1 MTKLEEAKARYNNRN
16 KNKDDEKTSKTKISR
31 LESAKQ
37 RYKGKELKNI
47 INFDTFEADLNAMGK
62 TLQTIGSEWQTPET
76 MNNTRAA
83 VEAMHNRINAYNEYQ
98 KMFGGADLTDLTNTY
113 QRFLDNWDDQ
123 AALYGKFQNAEAYN
137 AENKNL
143 ELSDKYRGMTF
154 DEVQAEL
161 KKWTPDTDEYKFLS
175 TYTGYT
181 DLEEFDKA
189 VAAAKNT
196 VDKNMDWYKAAEKV
210 YNEWEIP
217 KAGAMNH
224 KKSKETG
231 VVSYYTQSDI
241 DAAVKAR
248 DDYMRKILGGKTWD
262 EINAGTESP
271 HWIDKLEIE
280 RNKWAL
286 DNAFDMYDHLMEAED
301 FEENSVYKPTKGA
314 NDSVWQ
320 DTRDKTYEFINNP
333 GGTTRSELMDEY
345 YKTQSMVSGLGQSS
359 GNMMYNTVPVPYVE
373 QGLAYL
379 TDEEIKVYNYLYEKD
394 KKSANKF
401 LDDMKV
407 TLNKRATDETT
418 AEVSEWVK
426 TGGFVGNAALSLAT
440 IPMNLVGS
448 IYGIGADNPYSI
460 YRGASNMAAD
470 IRTATSQKIAE
481 NTEGWDLLGQ
491 NIPSFLYNTGMSMGD
506 STLGVMTF
514 GQAYSVVAGSSVFQQ
529 KQRELIEA
537 GENESVAFMGAFVS
551 GLAEMAFEYFSIDKL
566 VKIKDIDSFRRG
578 CIAALKQGGIEASEE
593 IGTELANMLSD
604 TILRGD
610 SSELM
615 KQYDEWKR
623 QGYSESEIAGKMALK
638 VIGQAGW
645 AGVGGFLS
653 GIGMGG
659 GRAGVDLMKTSS
671 TGKGIK
677 SRDRVEDTINTAK
690 LTPTESEAYQAY
702 TEYAK
707 KGINAENITDAQLG
721 NLYNKTARYAEA
733 YGDSGVQAGIDRI
746 NTENAEVKRAR
757 ELTTEGVVEPANI
770 RGIKVGEKTTV
781 VTPDGEIAPEKMSLN
796 KQDAE
801 LVAYAERIGRE
812 YGEDIANN
820 FITQYDGKTNVED
833 YANSFNL
840 VTEYAKHNYDQ
851 GTILENKGVLSN
863 EQVKSIYEST
873 VKATAEAQQKAID
886 EVTEKQSKT
895 VFVKGK
901 VDDSVIDYDS
911 KTTDGSKVN
920 WNSLTSTQRKAIRFV
935 QLFSKATGVN
945 INLTKSEVVNGK
957 HKGENG
963 SYDPKTNTITIDV
976 YAGRI
981 DAKHLN
987 DSIIPTLS
995 HEMTHWMKAKV
1006 PSIYNSIRED
1016 ILNTLAK
1023 DTSITRDE
1031 RIDAEMRRMKKAHPD
1046 QDVTPEDAI
1055 DEIVARACEDM
1066 LSNSNAARKL
1076 LAKMSATEQQSFI
1089 DKVKETF
1096 ENLMQWINDLLKLYK
1111 SESKEAEFLRQYK
1124 YELKKISKQWDA
1136 MLTSAIEAN
1145 QALQSEGIIA
1155 EELING
1161 ISKDGTTIVGKNNI
1175 QMSERTYEKGGREF
1189 LENWLS
1195 EQSGL
1200 TEEDAAD
1207 ILRQTDM
1214 IKSLMEDIRKNND
1227 LPDYANWASMDVIKD
1242 ENGEKVL
1249 SVIVKNGDYAMNID
1263 FSQVCKKRVALN
1275 AVLNALVQSGDLNAY
1290 TLTETD
1296 IADLN
1301 AIIKEHEF
1309 EIACA
1314 LCFVDSKRYR
1324 VGSWAE
1330 SFCEG
1335 SDKGKGKNKK
1345 HQYGFNE
1352 MVRSLIPEDSN
1363 IQVDEFNFTN
1373 REIVGQPTSN
1383 LLSEMDDSQLDFTL
1397 IDQILAT
1404 EDSKTALYNYAK
1416 AIKEHPSL
1424 RKILNP
1430 AEIISSIGLDA
1441 IRLENKE
1448 LYRLINRHQGTAK
1461 PKFSHDVVAYGND
1474 ILKANNF
1481 TAEKAKYVGGVR
1493 CQSFSDFMANMVFD
1507 YVQFIAELSAKEL
1520 TAHSYT
1526 KEPLFVKLFG
1536 MTGMKINMSLVPK
1549 AVQMTP
1555 EQQEYFAI
1563 LNDPNANKRTKAY
1576 QQVKRDY
1583 EALTENAGLDENGNY
1598 IWEDETFPYD
1608 VAMELVVD
1616 PRYSANCGT
1625 IAVGISDNHILKL
1638 LDDERISQ
1646 VIPYHK
1652 SGLNHIVA
1660 MMRNINLYKDYTN
1673 TQNTRFANGSK
1684 LDGVPDF
1691 DFYGDLYGKDGKE
1704 GTHDPKKTADNYLKW
1719 CDEHNYIPKFEK
1731 SRIGRKFRNNPNYYK
1746 LLIDFRVYD
1755 TDGTYREQQPV
1766 KPIYPAKEEFNDL
1779 LLNGVVD
1786 KDGKTYGGLKQQQT
1800 TSDKLNAESKQIVE
1814 EFRNKLKDKYGKDV
1828 LATKNSDRTDS
1839 EGNTLSEGQQT
1850 FFKDSKLRDSLG
1862 RLLRLFHGTR
1872 KGGFTK
1878 FSTKYSDDGITLF
1891 LTANREIAETYSGS
1905 NEKIQLPEGKKGL
1918 ARLFEKGT
1926 DKGNGQSGIYEV
1938 YANVKK
1944 LFVLE
1949 CDGGAWDSLPF
1960 TEKGKSTAAIDLKFD
1975 VQGKTLTLHTEIN
1988 GKKNDKT
1995 FDLSAYD
2002 EQILERQKRAEE
2014 EHWAEIPYGSEL
2026 VSVMR
2031 KDLNNYF
2038 SSITDNEKIVK
2049 RFFSLANGVMSVENE
2064 KGSRHWL
2071 VDNKTGQVNTPN
2083 TRYVSKWAKNNGYDG
2098 VMFKNVIDTAIVTE
2112 EPVVGDVVVV
2122 FDSSQ
2127 IKSVDNLNPT
2137 KNKDIRYSDR
2147 DSYAPTFY
2155 SQMGETIGEMK
2166 QDKIGATS
2174 VVPYLKGRGVKDEE
2188 IKWSGIETFLEG
2200 KKSVTKAELQ
2210 EFVAGSMLQIEE
2222 NTRQTNNEVYEE
2234 LNDLWEDAFYKPLV
2248 NDFDLESGLFD
2259 GEKLKVEL
2267 AYMEEQGFDL
2277 PSQDIQDR
2285 MVELAD
2291 SFGTPTKWDSYKL
2304 DGGSNYRELTF
2315 KMPNSTYTNAAMQ
2328 SHWGKNAEGI
2338 LAHARIQDFLVN
2350 AKKMLFIEE
2359 IQSDWHN
2366 AGHKVGYQGE
2376 TASIEAELKEIEK
2389 EISKARDTLKMLDK
2403 EHDAFLERYWAEN
2416 LPTKEYNE
2424 EVERYMDERQEVL
2437 DWEGELEVKK
2447 RQYETNINNAAPDA
2461 PFKDSYH
2468 EFVLKRLLRMAAEQG
2483 YDSIGW
2489 TPADIQSKRWSEAY
2503 AEGYRIEYD
2512 QDIPK
2517 FLNKYGKKWGAKVG
2531 STKIASPVTE
2541 SDIESRALDI
2551 LSEKGIMQFHWNWS
2565 HEYGLAYE
2573 QAKTELSQ
2581 QDKSVEVWS
2590 MDLTDSMKES
2600 VLYKGQVQYADR
2612 ENPNIDKNRAVRDN
2626 VSRANKQGELVNE
2639 FYTALSRDE
2648 WYAFYQGIKK
2658 GGFLGKCE
2666 IGTVAPIVVKDK
2678 LVIAE
2683 RLYMGQGKHDY
2694 QATAVFKLY
2703 HENYYNFALSDM
2715 SDLIK
2720 GAYEH
2725 YDNNRIQRT
2734 LVSIIQEYDGSAIL
2748 YRFDRDSGQF
2758 VEDFR
2763 QGEQSESGS
2772 GIQQNSGKTIVGKGL
2787 SFGDKQKIQGNAGS
2801 IKQSDRIEESVY
2813 DKMGETKR
2821 LESENAKLKADIE
2834 RLKERLSIEKKV
2846 THGNYFNRNQLDA
2859 VAGHIRKIAG
2869 STYSKTELVK
2879 LLDEV
2884 YSYIATSENLNWDDL
2899 YAQCCDVARSVLEES
2914 KPVTETNDYA
2924 KQILDEIRSAKFW
2937 VNEGQKNEAKYAFGN
2952 KWHQVFFGKT
2962 NITNDLSRMSL
2973 DQVWKGWAETYPD
2986 IFDATISDAEM
2997 LVELNNI
3004 YARMKDASEVVV
3016 DYYEEDR
3023 IRWLAKEIYNQYWNV
3038 STVKTTADKY
3048 DKQIKRL
3055 NFEHRKAMAEFRNDY
3070 EERLA
3075 EQKKTERERTNRLVE
3090 RIRERKDK
3098 EIAEAKQLGKE
3109 RLDKYKEN
3117 AERKTKIQSITS
3129 NALTLNKWLIKN
3141 SKDEHIHE
3149 SLKGPVIALLQAID
3163 FSSQRMLDKN
3173 TPTRK
3178 DISLQQALSKVKDM
3192 MADASVGKEELVSL
3206 YGHDMDEDI
3215 KTLVESVD
3223 NIMRTVGDNEFVLNQ
3238 MSLEDLQTLDKLVKT
3253 IKHSVTAMNRFHAVN
3268 HARGIA
3274 NLSQES
3280 MQYLD
3285 SLGKGKVYD
3294 KLPGAVKKLIEWG
3307 NALPHYVFKRY
3318 GKGGQKVFEAFQDGW
3333 DKFAF
3338 HVKQVIDYAN
3348 SVYTSKEVKEWGKD
3362 IRTFTIKEP
3371 AKEEEMASSDYKP
3384 TNQKVQMSVPQ
3395 IMSLYCLWKRKQAR
3409 EHILGGGIR
3418 IADIKQKST
3427 IISQSEG
3434 LILTYEDVT
3443 NIIDSL
3449 SDRQREVADKLQE
3462 FMNTVCSDWGNEVSM
3477 LRFGYKAFGEE
3488 NYFPIQS
3495 DKNNLATEDETEK
3508 SNSLFR
3514 LLNMSFTKALTEK
3527 ANNRIVI
3534 SDIFDVFAQHSSD
3547 MAKYNALALPVL
3559 DAFKWYNYKE
3569 KVMKGDT
3576 VFKTNSVKQSIE
3588 TAFGKDGQNY
3598 FTTFLRD
3605 LNGDKEVSRDNLGGH
3620 FFTNA
3625 KIAAVGLNLR
3635 VVFLQPTSY
3644 IRASAVIDNK
3654 YLSAA
3659 LLHKPKIA
3667 KAKEHCGMALWKS
3680 LGYYDTDVQRGVAD
3694 QIKHS
3699 ETFKD
3704 KASEVAM
3711 FGAQKADELTWGYLW
3726 NACELEIRR
3735 TRKELKVGS
3744 DEFNQAI
3751 AKRLREIIYSTQV
3764 VDSTMTRSQ
3773 IMRGSGLYEK
3783 MLTAFGSEPTIA
3795 YNMLQ
3800 DAYMGTV
3807 LDARQFGKKEAIK
3820 KNAKNVARVVT
3831 AYTLTNI
3838 AAAIVESG
3846 FDAFRDDDD
3855 EEEMD
3860 LEEFMRLF
3868 LTNFASDMSLTAK
3881 IPYIK
3886 EMHSIIK
3893 GFGTSRTD
3901 TQWMESIANTLKG
3914 WIKIFSGEGNP
3925 EKVLK
3930 NSLRTFSDVSG
3941 LPFFNVYRDLM
3952 AALDKLDI
3960 LTSEDLEEL
3969 FDDFF

>member
-1 MTKLEEAKARYNNRN
+1 MGN
-16 KNKDDEKTSKTKISR
+16 SR
-31 LESAKQ
+31 LTESYNERARRGQ
-37 RYKGKELKNI
+37 A
-47 INFDTFEADLNAMGK
+47 FEADLTQYTGK
-62 TLQTIGSEWQTPET
+62 QRVAVERAIKSGVL
-76 MNNTRAA
+76 NNTRRSHKLVNILSKIEADKGITFDYADNAKIKELGYA
-83 VEAMHNRINAYNEYQ
+83 VEGKTVKGFVKDGAVTLNIQSPKAWQSTVGHEISHILEGTEAYSALQ
-98 KMFGGADLTDLTNTY
+98 KSLFAYAESKGELASRRAALTELYANMDADIDAELTADLVGEYLFNDSNFINKLTTDRNLFQKIYDEIKYLCKVATGKELTEIEKVK
-113 QRFLDNWDDQ
+113 R
-123 AALYGKFQNAEAYN
+123 
-137 AENKNL
+137 
-143 ELSDKYRGMTF
+143 
-154 DEVQAEL
+154 
-161 KKWTPDTDEYKFLS
+161 
-175 TYTGYT
+175 
-181 DLEEFDKA
+181 EFDKA
-189 VAAAKNT
+189 WKELSVNPNAETDENVKYSLNIKHTDGSVEELADARNLTNEQAINYLNQAKSGKLKWDT
-196 VDKNMDWYKAAEKV
+196 YIPVRKDTPQVIVDTLE
-210 YNEWEIP
+210 
-217 KAGAMNH
+217 KAGENVENLSLVMQVRKAQQSMS
-224 KKSKETG
+224 KKNKGNKNATHGNNTRGHALVPEEIVEIINNLDNPNTIILQTNR
-231 VVSYYTQSDI
+231 YSDEGKPLPNNVAVFVEYSNNGNEGMAVIEFESSI
-241 DAAVKAR
+241 DEEFV
-248 DDYMRKILGGKTWD
+248 
-262 EINAGTESP
+262 GTEFGDTAYHTVVTVFEP
-271 HWIDKLEIE
+271 DIERDGMPFDYAEELLLNPDNFELEIE
-280 RNKWAL
+280 KR
-286 DNAFDMYDHLMEAED
+286 
-301 FEENSVYKPTKGA
+301 
-314 NDSVWQ
+314 
-320 DTRDKTYEFINNP
+320 
-333 GGTTRSELMDEY
+333 
-345 YKTQSMVSGLGQSS
+345 QSTESAIGKKHP
-359 GNMMYNTVPVPYVE
+359 NT
-373 QGLAYL
+373 
-379 TDEEIKVYNYLYEKD
+379 
-394 KKSANKF
+394 
-401 LDDMKV
+401 
-407 TLNKRATDETT
+407 
-418 AEVSEWVK
+418 
-426 TGGFVGNAALSLAT
+426 
-440 IPMNLVGS
+440 
-448 IYGIGADNPYSI
+448 
-460 YRGASNMAAD
+460 
-470 IRTATSQKIAE
+470 
-481 NTEGWDLLGQ
+481 
-491 NIPSFLYNTGMSMGD
+491 
-506 STLGVMTF
+506 
-514 GQAYSVVAGSSVFQQ
+514 
-529 KQRELIEA
+529 
-537 GENESVAFMGAFVS
+537 
-551 GLAEMAFEYFSIDKL
+551 
-566 VKIKDIDSFRRG
+566 
-578 CIAALKQGGIEASEE
+578 
-593 IGTELANMLSD
+593 
-604 TILRGD
+604 
-610 SSELM
+610 SSELPSLGIIPQNSNDV
-615 KQYDEWKR
+615 K
-623 QGYSESEIAGKMALK
+623 YSVSNMNNEGDVLTEEQQDFFKDSK
-638 VIGQAGW
+638 VRDRNGNLLVLYHGTEN
-645 AGVGGFLS
+645 GGF
-653 GIGMGG
+653 
-659 GRAGVDLMKTSS
+659 
-671 TGKGIK
+671 
-677 SRDRVEDTINTAK
+677 TIFDPFESQDHISLFFTA
-690 LTPTESEAYQAY
+690 TREV
-702 TEYAK
+702 
-707 KGINAENITDAQLG
+707 AET
-721 NLYNKTARYAEA
+721 
-733 YGDSGVQAGIDRI
+733 
-746 NTENAEVKRAR
+746 
-757 ELTTEGVVEPANI
+757 
-770 RGIKVGEKTTV
+770 
-781 VTPDGEIAPEKMSLN
+781 
-796 KQDAE
+796 
-801 LVAYAERIGRE
+801 
-812 YGEDIANN
+812 
-820 FITQYDGKTNVED
+820 
-833 YANSFNL
+833 YANSTQEMKANGGRGKRGVYAVYVNL
-840 VTEYAKHNYDQ
+840 KKPYVIDCKGRNWNEIRQGLNPMKKTTRDITKWAKKKGYD
-851 GTILENKGVLSN
+851 GVIFKSVVDVAIREEGVKPPAATVVVAFRS
-863 EQVKSIYEST
+863 EQVKSIR
-873 VKATAEAQQKAID
+873 
-886 EVTEKQSKT
+886 
-895 VFVKGK
+895 
-901 VDDSVIDYDS
+901 
-911 KTTDGSKVN
+911 N
-920 WNSLTSTQRKAIRFV
+920 
-935 QLFSKATGVN
+935 
-945 INLTKSEVVNGK
+945 
-957 HKGENG
+957 
-963 SYDPKTNTITIDV
+963 
-976 YAGRI
+976 
-981 DAKHLN
+981 
-987 DSIIPTLS
+987 
-995 HEMTHWMKAKV
+995 KV
-1006 PSIYNSIRED
+1006 P
-1016 ILNTLAK
+1016 T
-1023 DTSITRDE
+1023 
-1031 RIDAEMRRMKKAHPD
+1031 
-1046 QDVTPEDAI
+1046 
-1055 DEIVARACEDM
+1055 
-1066 LSNSNAARKL
+1066 
-1076 LAKMSATEQQSFI
+1076 
-1089 DKVKETF
+1089 
-1096 ENLMQWINDLLKLYK
+1096 
-1111 SESKEAEFLRQYK
+1111 
-1124 YELKKISKQWDA
+1124 
-1136 MLTSAIEAN
+1136 
-1145 QALQSEGIIA
+1145 
-1155 EELING
+1155 
-1161 ISKDGTTIVGKNNI
+1161 
-1175 QMSERTYEKGGREF
+1175 
-1189 LENWLS
+1189 
-1195 EQSGL
+1195 
-1200 TEEDAAD
+1200 
-1207 ILRQTDM
+1207 
-1214 IKSLMEDIRKNND
+1214 
-1227 LPDYANWASMDVIKD
+1227 
-1242 ENGEKVL
+1242 
-1249 SVIVKNGDYAMNID
+1249 
-1263 FSQVCKKRVALN
+1263 
-1275 AVLNALVQSGDLNAY
+1275 
-1290 TLTETD
+1290 
-1296 IADLN
+1296 
-1301 AIIKEHEF
+1301 
-1309 EIACA
+1309 
-1314 LCFVDSKRYR
+1314 
-1324 VGSWAE
+1324 
-1330 SFCEG
+1330 
-1335 SDKGKGKNKK
+1335 
-1345 HQYGFNE
+1345 
-1352 MVRSLIPEDSN
+1352 
-1363 IQVDEFNFTN
+1363 
-1373 REIVGQPTSN
+1373 
-1383 LLSEMDDSQLDFTL
+1383 
-1397 IDQILAT
+1397 
-1404 EDSKTALYNYAK
+1404 
-1416 AIKEHPSL
+1416 
-1424 RKILNP
+1424 
-1430 AEIISSIGLDA
+1430 
-1441 IRLENKE
+1441 
-1448 LYRLINRHQGTAK
+1448 
-1461 PKFSHDVVAYGND
+1461 
-1474 ILKANNF
+1474 
-1481 TAEKAKYVGGVR
+1481 
-1493 CQSFSDFMANMVFD
+1493 
-1507 YVQFIAELSAKEL
+1507 
-1520 TAHSYT
+1520 
-1526 KEPLFVKLFG
+1526 
-1536 MTGMKINMSLVPK
+1536 
-1549 AVQMTP
+1549 
-1555 EQQEYFAI
+1555 
-1563 LNDPNANKRTKAY
+1563 NDP
-1576 QQVKRDY
+1576 
-1583 EALTENAGLDENGNY
+1583 
-1598 IWEDETFPYD
+1598 
-1608 VAMELVVD
+1608 
-1616 PRYSANCGT
+1616 
-1625 IAVGISDNHILKL
+1625 
-1638 LDDERISQ
+1638 
-1646 VIPYHK
+1646 
-1652 SGLNHIVA
+1652 
-1660 MMRNINLYKDYTN
+1660 
-1673 TQNTRFANGSK
+1673 
-1684 LDGVPDF
+1684 
-1691 DFYGDLYGKDGKE
+1691 
-1704 GTHDPKKTADNYLKW
+1704 
-1719 CDEHNYIPKFEK
+1719 
-1731 SRIGRKFRNNPNYYK
+1731 
-1746 LLIDFRVYD
+1746 
-1755 TDGTYREQQPV
+1755 
-1766 KPIYPAKEEFNDL
+1766 
-1779 LLNGVVD
+1779 
-1786 KDGKTYGGLKQQQT
+1786 
-1800 TSDKLNAESKQIVE
+1800 
-1814 EFRNKLKDKYGKDV
+1814 
-1828 LATKNSDRTDS
+1828 
-1839 EGNTLSEGQQT
+1839 
-1850 FFKDSKLRDSLG
+1850 
-1862 RLLRLFHGTR
+1862 
-1872 KGGFTK
+1872 
-1878 FSTKYSDDGITLF
+1878 
-1891 LTANREIAETYSGS
+1891 
-1905 NEKIQLPEGKKGL
+1905 
-1918 ARLFEKGT
+1918 
-1926 DKGNGQSGIYEV
+1926 
-1938 YANVKK
+1938 
-1944 LFVLE
+1944 
-1949 CDGGAWDSLPF
+1949 
-1960 TEKGKSTAAIDLKFD
+1960 
-1975 VQGKTLTLHTEIN
+1975 
-1988 GKKNDKT
+1988 
-1995 FDLSAYD
+1995 
-2002 EQILERQKRAEE
+2002 
-2014 EHWAEIPYGSEL
+2014 
-2026 VSVMR
+2026 
-2031 KDLNNYF
+2031 
-2038 SSITDNEKIVK
+2038 
-2049 RFFSLANGVMSVENE
+2049 
-2064 KGSRHWL
+2064 
-2071 VDNKTGQVNTPN
+2071 
-2083 TRYVSKWAKNNGYDG
+2083 
-2098 VMFKNVIDTAIVTE
+2098 
-2112 EPVVGDVVVV
+2112 
-2122 FDSSQ
+2122 
-2127 IKSVDNLNPT
+2127 
-2137 KNKDIRYSDR
+2137 DIRYSDR
-2147 DSYAPTFY
+2147 DTAPTFY

-2259 GEKLKVEL
+2259 GEKLKIEL

-2366 AGHKVGYQGE
+2366 AGHKVGYKGDV
-2376 TASIEAELKEIEK
+2376 ASIEAELKEIEK

-2424 EVERYMDERQEVL
+2424 EVERYMDERQEIL

-2461 PFKDSYH
+2461 PFKDTYH

-2581 QDKSVEVWS
+2581 QDKSIEVWS

-2612 ENPNIDKNRAVRDN
+2612 ENPNIDKNRVVRDN
-2626 VSRANKQGELVNE
+2626 ESRANKQGDFINE
-2639 FYTALSRDE
+2639 FYPALSKPE
-2648 WYAFYQGIKK
+2648 WKVFYNGITDNGYLEKTM
-2658 GGFLGKCE
+2658 
-2666 IGTVAPIVVKDK
+2666 IGTIAPIVVGDK
-2678 LVIAE
+2678 LVIAK
-2683 RLYMGQGKHDY
+2683 RLYTGKDKHDY
-2694 QATAVFKLY
+2694 VVRDVFKL
-2703 HENYYNFALSDM
+2703 
-2715 SDLIK
+2715 
-2720 GAYEH
+2720 
-2725 YDNNRIQRT
+2725 
-2734 LVSIIQEYDGSAIL
+2734 QETYDGDVLDSIKDAIEKGELIYDRQTMYQNLSRFLKRNQSAGVL
-2748 YRFDRDSGQF
+2748 ARFDADSQQYVVGSADRINGKGNDGIHRDSQ
-2758 VEDFR
+2758 ER
-2763 QGEQSESGS
+2763 TAGEGVSLRDKS
-2772 GIQQNSGKTIVGKGL
+2772 GIRGTDGLLKQNS
-2787 SFGDKQKIQGNAGS
+2787 
-2801 IKQSDRIEESVY
+2801 DRMEETVY

-2821 LESENAKLKADIE
+2821 LETENAKLKADIE

-2879 LLDEV
+2879 VLDEV
-2884 YSYIATSENLNWDDL
+2884 YSYIATSEELNWDDL

-2914 KPVTETNDYA
+2914 KPLTETNDYA

-2937 VNEGQKNEAKYAFGN
+2937 VNEGQKNEAKYTFGN

-3055 NFEHRKAMAEFRNDY
+3055 NFEHRKAMTEFRDDY
-3070 EERLA
+3070 NERMENQKLADEIYYRQKLSEVRKEEREKLTSQHKA
-3075 EQKKTERERTNRLVE
+3075 
-3090 RIRERKDK
+3090 DK
-3098 EIAEAKQLGKE
+3098 EKYVALYNKMRDIKNAEIAVARQLGKE

-3192 MADASVGKEELVSL
+3192 MADASVGKEELIAL
-3206 YGHDMDEDI
+3206 YGHDMGEEI
-3215 KTLVESVD
+3215 ETLVDSVD
-3223 NIMRTVGDNEFVLNQ
+3223 RIMRTVGDNEFVLNQ
-3238 MSLEDLQTLDKLVKT
+3238 MSLEELKTLDKLVKT
-3253 IKHSVTAMNRFHAVN
+3253 IKHSVTAMNRFHTVN
-3268 HARGIA
+3268 HAKGIA

-3280 MQYLD
+3280 MKYLD

-3294 KLPGAVKKLIEWG
+3294 KLPGAVKKLVEWN
-3307 NALPHYVFKRY
+3307 NALPQYVFKRY

-3338 HVKQVIDYAN
+3338 NVKQVIDYAKTA
-3348 SVYTSKEVKEWGKD
+3348 YTSQEVKEWEKD

-3371 AKEEEMASSDYKP
+3371 ATEEEMASSNYKP
-3384 TNQKVQMSVPQ
+3384 KYQKVQMSVPQ
-3395 IMSLYCLWKRKQAR
+3395 IMSLYCLWKRKKAR

-3418 IADIKQKST
+3418 VADIKQKST
-3427 IISQSEG
+3427 IISQSES
-3434 LILTYEDVT
+3434 LILTYADVT

-3449 SDRQREVADKLQE
+3449 SNKQIEVADKLQE

-3751 AKRLREIIYSTQV
+3751 AKRLREIIYATQV

-3914 WIKIFSGEGNP
+3914 WIKIFGGEGNP